1 MTTTDDATITMPNLN
16 LRKIMAS
23 FAYLA
28 YCGQGITTPK
38 PETEILRLINAAM
51 PRIKP
56 IASSTKK
63 PLWSVVWGPAV
74 FTMPGA
80 LYQDNMMFVAQNL
93 ADATQFVIAVRGT
106 NFISDLDWLMED
118 FDVLQMIPWPA
129 AANAAISESTSID
142 LQILLGMI
150 GKDGR
155 GNGMSLLDFLNGQTF
170 LRAIKLCVTGHS
182 LGGCVAGTLALHL
195 TENRTHWDPRKYSSV
210 CSITF
215 AAPTAGNAEFA
226 TYSDSKFAGQ
236 GQFPGWDSTLKTN
249 FDAVHCDQDV
259 APLAWTTIAV
269 TSPSAGQ
276 PYPKLL
282 TIYGSNLD
290 FMNTDLGFAIGPFFY
305 QYLCPALV
313 KIMSARNYQ
322 QVGQGPA
329 GKLNGSFNSALAPT
343 AVTFEAYVTAF
354 IAQAEYQHGS
364 SYPILLG
371 VPELNDP
378 NIIVTRLLLDA
389 RQARSH

>member
-1 MTTTDDATITMPNLN
+1 MAATTDATIPNLN
-16 LRKIMAS
+16 LRQIMAS

-80 LYQDNMMFVAQNL
+80 LYQDNMMFVAQNI
-93 ADATQFVIAVRGT
+93 ADPTQFVVAVRGT

-118 FDVLQMIPWPA
+118 FDVLQMISWPA

-142 LQILLGMI
+142 LQILLAMK
-150 GKDGR
+150 GKSGSTEW
-155 GNGMSLLDFLNGQTF
+155 SLLDHLNNATKHYP
-170 LRAIKLCVTGHS
+170 IKVCVTGHS
-182 LGGCVAGTLALHL
+182 LGGCAAGTLALYL
-195 TENRTHWDPRKYSSV
+195 KDNQTKWDVSKKSTV

-269 TSPSAGQ
+269 KSPNAGQ
-276 PYPKLL
+276 PYPPLL

-290 FMNTDLGFAIGPFFY
+290 FMNTDLGFGIGPFFY

-313 KIMSARNYQ
+313 NIMSPRNYQ
-322 QVGQGPA
+322 QVVQGPA

-343 AVTFEAYVTAF
+343 AVTFEAYVSAF